1 MSARSPSESPQCAFY
16 AHIRMYMRIKCAYSH
31 PPSTDNAYV
40 CNCAAC
46 LPLSHRLP
54 APTTSCVVSP
64 RATTSSSSRL
74 ITSSSRHHQAT
85 TTSCLTDTTIRWD
98 LPCRTGRTTTNSPL
112 RRPQYW
118 VPRNATRRR
127 DARSQSPSRG
137 RSLNPGAPEP
147 PRRQRSPRGRSP
159 PPSDE
164 ESDEEPHDEDTDDVE
179 DRVFANS
186 ASRSFFRKL
195 IKHLKSTQ
203 TDKWSIRYVSFFAM
217 SVS

>member
-1 MSARSPSESPQCAFY
+1 MPPPLPPSPSPDDQLRRLSQGYNQQQQQQPPPGYNHQLPHGY
-16 AHIRMYMRIKCAYSH
+16 DH
-31 PPSTDNAYV
+31 PMGPPPPNWQNYYQQ
-40 CNCAAC
+40 
-46 LPLSHRLP
+46 P
-54 APTTSCVVSP
+54 APQT
-64 RATTSSSSRL
+64 
-74 ITSSSRHHQAT
+74 
-85 TTSCLTDTTIRWD
+85 
-98 LPCRTGRTTTNSPL
+98 
-112 RRPQYW
+112 QYW

-127 DARSQSPSRG
+127 DARSQSPGRG

-164 ESDEEPHDEDTDDVE
+164 ESDEEPDDEDADHVE

-203 TDKWSIRYVSFFAM
+203 TDKWSIRDKNTPAAQLAKQARLIPRVHTPFIDGTSIITVGMLWHGGVPPRWDVPEA
-217 SVS
+217 SLSPKQATL